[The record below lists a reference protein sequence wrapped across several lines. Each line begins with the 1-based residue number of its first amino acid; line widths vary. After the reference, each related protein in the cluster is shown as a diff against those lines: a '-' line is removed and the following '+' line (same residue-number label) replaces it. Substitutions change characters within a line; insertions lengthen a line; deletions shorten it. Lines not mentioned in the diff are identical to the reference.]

1 MDKITLKFKQDKET
15 KRTVRFA
22 EQVKGDETPVV
33 GSVYVQKSALGDKA
47 PENLTVTLT
56 AVGMNYSKY
65 ARHAYSR
72 TKVRPRGGRRR
83 ARSAGSGSADV
94 VYLHDQARAASRV
107 PAVVR
112 RFSQGGVEYDPSHG
126 GKIPWHSAPWCS
138 GEHASLSRS

>member
-56 AVGMNYSKY
+56 A
-65 ARHAYSR
+65 
-72 TKVRPRGGRRR
+72 
-83 ARSAGSGSADV
+83 
-94 VYLHDQARAASRV
+94 
-107 PAVVR
+107 
-112 RFSQGGVEYDPSHG
+112 
-126 GKIPWHSAPWCS
+126 
-138 GEHASLSRS
+138 